1 MHGMENSALSV
12 LTLSFI
18 TCNKEP
24 GTVWFLVWVWLRMD
38 PSFSIFL
45 LSSFDG
51 CIGLCACLLVTRL
64 PLLQNSYLNLKQE
77 KRSGEEDSSLPL
89 VLCSVVTAGC
99 LLRSRWI
106 CVCLQLPGTVP
117 HHDGQLEE

>member
-1 MHGMENSALSV
+1 MENSALSV
-12 LTLSFI
+12 LTLPFI
-18 TCNKEP
+18 SCNKKP
-24 GTVWFLVWVWLRMD
+24 GTVWFLVWVWLHMD

-77 KRSGEEDSSLPL
+77 KRSGEEDASLPL
-89 VLCSVVTAGC
+89 AFAWL
-99 LLRSRWI
+99 
-106 CVCLQLPGTVP
+106 
-117 HHDGQLEE
+117 